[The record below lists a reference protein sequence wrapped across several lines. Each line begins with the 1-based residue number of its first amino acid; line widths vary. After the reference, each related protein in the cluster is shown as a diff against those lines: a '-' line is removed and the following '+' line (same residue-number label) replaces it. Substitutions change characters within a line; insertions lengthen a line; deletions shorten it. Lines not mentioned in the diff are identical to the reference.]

1 MAMRVEP
8 TAAWGDA
15 EGRRRDI
22 LLAATALLDAGG
34 YGALTM
40 RAIAERAGMSAGTIY
55 QYYAG
60 KESVFS
66 ALVVRRMEAMRR
78 AIEGTARSNGLAPVL
93 RAVVPEAVELWRSI
107 GRTAALWEGDLLGT
121 GRTQVGLSAS
131 PGSRPWRAMLGALR
145 AALEEAAGQE
155 GLVLREDP
163 SLVPYVWGSLMGLA
177 DDLVHGW
184 SQTAGL
190 DSNDLIAFT
199 IEAVARGI
207 VDEPRERPSRRGGD
221 GA

>member
-66 ALVVRRMEAMRR
+66 ALMERRMEAMRQ
-78 AIEGTARSNGLAPVL
+78 AIEATTRSNGLAHVL

-107 GRTAALWEGDLLGT
+107 GRTAALWERDLLGT
-121 GRTQVGLSAS
+121 DRRPVGLSAS
-131 PGSRPWRAMLGALR
+131 PAARPWRAMLAALR
-145 AALEEAAGQE
+145 TALDEAAAHE
-155 GLVLREDP
+155 RLVLREDP
-163 SLVPYVWGSLMGLA
+163 SLVPFVWGSLMGLA

-184 SQTAGL
+184 SQTVGL
-190 DSNDLIAFT
+190 ESEDLIAFT
-199 IEAVARGI
+199 IDAVARGI
-207 VDEPRERPSRRGGD
+207 VELPAERPSRRTGD

>member
-66 ALVVRRMEAMRR
+66 ALMERRMEAMRG
-78 AIEGTARSNGLAPVL
+78 AIEGTARSKGLAHVL
-93 RAVVPEAVELWRSI
+93 RAIVPEAAELWPSI
-107 GRTAALWEGDLLGT
+107 GSTAALWERDLLGA
-121 GRTQVGLSAS
+121 GRAPVGLGTS
-131 PGSRPWRAMLGALR
+131 PAARPWRAMLGALR
-145 AALEEAAGQE
+145 TALEEAAAHE
-155 GLVLREDP
+155 GVVLRDDP
-163 SLVPYVWGSLMGLA
+163 SLVPYVWGGLMGLA

-190 DSNDLIAFT
+190 ETDDLIAFT
-199 IEAVARGI
+199 VEAVARGI
-207 VDEPRERPSRRGGD
+207 VEDRRQRPSTRSDYGT
-221 GA
+221 

>member
-1 MAMRVEP
+1 MAMRLEP

-15 EGRRRDI
+15 EARRRDI

-66 ALVVRRMEAMRR
+66 ALMVGRMEEMRQAIEQTTRSHGLTHMLR
-78 AIEGTARSNGLAPVL
+78 AI
-93 RAVVPEAVELWRSI
+93 VPRAVELWRSI
-107 GRTAALWEGDLLGT
+107 GGTAAVWERDLTGT
-121 GRTQVGLSAS
+121 GRPPVGLSAS
-131 PGSRPWRAMLGALR
+131 PAARPWESMLDALR
-145 AALEEAAGQE
+145 TALQEAAAHE
-155 GLVLREDP
+155 GLVLREGP
-163 SLVPYVWGSLMGLA
+163 PLVPYVWGGLMGLA

-190 DSNDLIAFT
+190 ETEELIAFT
-199 IEAVARGI
+199 VEAVTRGI
-207 VDEPRERPSRRGGD
+207 VEDPGDRPSRTSGD
-221 GA
+221 DT

>member
-66 ALVVRRMEAMRR
+66 ALMERRMEAMRK
-78 AIEGTARSNGLAPVL
+78 AIEGTARSNGLAHVL
-93 RAVVPEAVELWRSI
+93 RAIVPEAAELWRSI
-107 GRTAALWEGDLLGT
+107 GSTAALWERDLMGAGRAPVGLGT
-121 GRTQVGLSAS
+121 S
-131 PGSRPWRAMLGALR
+131 PVAGPWRAMLGALR
-145 AALEEAAGQE
+145 TALEEAAAHE
-155 GLVLREDP
+155 GVVLRDDP
-163 SLVPYVWGSLMGLA
+163 SLVPYVWGGLMGLA

-190 DSNDLIAFT
+190 ETDDLIAFT
-199 IEAVARGI
+199 VEAVARGI
-207 VDEPRERPSRRGGD
+207 VEDPRQRPSTRSDD
-221 GA
+221 GT